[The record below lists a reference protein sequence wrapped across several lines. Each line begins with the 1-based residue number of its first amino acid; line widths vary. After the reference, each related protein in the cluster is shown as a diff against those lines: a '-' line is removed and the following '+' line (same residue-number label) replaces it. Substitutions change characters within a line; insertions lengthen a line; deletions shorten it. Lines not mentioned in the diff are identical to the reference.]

1 MNGEGVSV
9 AGTSICTGSISVR
22 TVRATAAFHLFIVE
36 LANNAA
42 LVQAYELLSIAD
54 MMSRAITTATT
65 GSVTPDMAEEHLAL
79 VAAYE
84 RADIAAVRE
93 LIIEHN
99 LHARE
104 NQRWYLDHRAAP
116 GQS

>member
-1 MNGEGVSV
+1 
-9 AGTSICTGSISVR
+9 
-22 TVRATAAFHLFIVE
+22 
-36 LANNAA
+36 
-42 LVQAYELLSIAD
+42 
-54 MMSRAITTATT
+54 
-65 GSVTPDMAEEHLAL
+65 MAEEHLAL

-104 NQRWYLDHRAAP
+104 NQRSYLDHRAP
-116 GQS
+116 RQS

>member
-1 MNGEGVSV
+1 
-9 AGTSICTGSISVR
+9 
-22 TVRATAAFHLFIVE
+22 
-36 LANNAA
+36 
-42 LVQAYELLSIAD
+42 
-54 MMSRAITTATT
+54 
-65 GSVTPDMAEEHLAL
+65 MAEEHLSL

-84 RADIAAVRE
+84 RADLTAVRE

-104 NQRWYLDHRAAP
+104 NQRAYLDHRAAP